1 MIFRSNIN
9 QTYKNQFQI
18 GTEKLNIQKHYEYLG
33 GHLTENLTLAYLSS
47 KGKGMSGWKH
57 NTVLYICVIRYRYS
71 KHTVGIP
78 I

>member
-33 GHLTENLTLAYLSS
+33 EHLTENLTLTYLSS
-47 KGKGMSGWKH
+47 KGKGMSG
-57 NTVLYICVIRYRYS
+57 
-71 KHTVGIP
+71 
-78 I
+78 